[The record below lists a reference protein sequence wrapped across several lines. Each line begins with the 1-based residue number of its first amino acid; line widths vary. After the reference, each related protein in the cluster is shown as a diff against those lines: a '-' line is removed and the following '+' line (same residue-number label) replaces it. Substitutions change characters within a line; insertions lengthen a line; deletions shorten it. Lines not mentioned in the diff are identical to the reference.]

1 MKRYEAVNVWMSIP
15 LVLLAAGCASLK
27 QDTDPLASISTD
39 SRTVSSGFFGESTN
53 RVVKSAKAALGF
65 GLDEG
70 LARQLYQ
77 DALQDYQAAAQV
89 TGKDRRKRFLNAADA
104 FTKAA
109 NRWPSSSVEEDS
121 LFHRAESYFFADRY
135 PKADDVFGQ
144 LLKKYPNT
152 KYIDKVS
159 QRRFQLAK
167 YWLEHHQLNHD
178 LAVLPNLTSRARPV
192 FDRFGSAVKV
202 LERIRLDDPTGEL
215 ADDATMLAASSCFTD
230 GRYHRADEFLS
241 DLRRSFPSSKHQ
253 FKAHLL
259 SLRVKMELYQGPSY
273 DGDPLNEAEELIKQ
287 MRRQFPQES
296 REHDEFLA
304 KAWKDVRMNR
314 AIRTMNLA
322 RYRDRRKEFRAARF
336 QYDKVVRDFSD
347 TSLAREAED
356 RLAQLGGAPDLPPQR
371 LKWLARIFPAD
382 TRERPLLAISPSAS
396 TTR

>member
-1 MKRYEAVNVWMSIP
+1 MKRYEAINAWMSSG
-15 LVLLAAGCASLK
+15 LVLLVAGCAALK
-27 QDTDPLASISTD
+27 QDADPLSSISSD
-39 SRTVSSGFFGESTN
+39 GGIEQSGFFGESTD
-53 RVVKSAKAALGF
+53 RIVTSAKGALGF

-70 LARQLYQ
+70 LANQLYQ
-77 DALQDYQAAAQV
+77 DALGDYQAATQL
-89 TGKDRRKRFLNAADA
+89 TGKDRQKRFSGSADA

-109 NRWPSSSVEEDS
+109 NRWPSSSVEEDA

-135 PKADDVFGQ
+135 PKADVVFGQ

-167 YWLEHHQLNHD
+167 YWLEHHQLDHD
-178 LAVLPNLTSRARPV
+178 PAVLPNLTSRARPV
-192 FDRFGSAVKV
+192 FDRFGNAVKV

-215 ADDATMLAASSCFTD
+215 ADDATMLAASACFTD
-230 GRYHRADEFLS
+230 GRYHRADELLS

-259 SLRVKMELYQGPSY
+259 SLRVKMELYQGPNY
-273 DGDPLNEAEELIKQ
+273 DSDPLDEAEELVKQ
-287 MRRQFPQES
+287 MRRQFPLET

-314 AIRTMNLA
+314 AVRTMNLA
-322 RYRDRRKEFRAARF
+322 RYRDRRKEFRAARV

-347 TSLAREAED
+347 TSLAREAAQ
-356 RLAQLGGAPDLPPQR
+356 RLAQIGGAPDLPPQR
-371 LKWLARIFPAD
+371 LKWLARIFPTD
-382 TRERPLLAISPSAS
+382 SRTQSLLATKPSA
-396 TTR
+396 TATR